1 MNWHEFT
8 LSQAAILLTA
18 LMLTAAIILAF
29 VRLVRGPSVPDRV
42 VALDLIAV
50 LVVAIVATYTIAT
63 DQSVLFDAAIVLAL
77 VAFLGTV
84 AFARY
89 VERSGH
95 DD

>member
-1 MNWHEFT
+1 MNWQDLTFF
-8 LSQAAILLTA
+8 QAAIVLTA

-50 LVVAIVATYTIAT
+50 LVVAVVATYNIAT
-63 DQSVLFDAAIVLAL
+63 DQPVLFDAAIVLAL

>member
-1 MNWHEFT
+1 MIWHETTYF
-8 LSQAAILLTA
+8 QAALVLTS
-18 LMLTAAIILAF
+18 LMLTVAMILAF
-29 VRLVRGPSVPDRV
+29 VRLLRGPSLPDRV
-42 VALDLIAV
+42 VALDLITI
-50 LVVAIVATYTIAT
+50 LVVAIVATYDIAT
-63 DQSVLFDAAIVLAL
+63 DQPVLFDAAIVLAL

>member
-1 MNWHEFT
+1 MNWQELT
-8 LSQAAILLTA
+8 ISQAAA
-18 LMLTAAIILAF
+18 LIAALILTAAFLLAF
-29 VRLVRGPSVPDRV
+29 VRLLRGPSIPDRV

-50 LVVAIVATYTIAT
+50 LVVAAVGAQSIAA
-63 DQSVLFDAAIVLAL
+63 DQPMLFDAALVLAL
-77 VAFLGTV
+77 LAFLGTV